1 MPNIIIGGNTYQNIN
16 YVRFNTPDGTLATFV
31 EKASSDISAHSPT
44 ASFVSAVFGTTGI
57 IATVGSAITVNIPY
71 PTIDLKFTV

>member
-44 ASFVSAVFGTTGI
+44 AALVSATLGTTGI
-57 IATVGSAITVNIPY
+57 TATVGSVIIEDIPTPTGELKLTV
-71 PTIDLKFTV
+71 